1 MIDILNGQNNYYEKE
16 PKRSYLIELST
27 IYTENITHFPH
38 FTFVREQYFLSER
51 IVRKMMSLLFIYEM
65 NPQLTFRDKLICML
79 LLSVKRQTVTKNT
92 IPWSLPRINNNRT
105 NEGIGIVTVLNL
117 DITQTLN

>member
-1 MIDILNGQNNYYEKE
+1 MIDIWNGQNNYYEKE

-105 NEGIGIVTVLNL
+105 NEGIGIVSVLNL

>member
-65 NPQLTFRDKLICML
+65 KTQLTFQEKLFYIL
-79 LLSVKRQTVTKNT
+79 LFSVKR
-92 IPWSLPRINNNRT
+92 L
-105 NEGIGIVTVLNL
+105 L
-117 DITQTLN
+117 

>member
-65 NPQLTFRDKLICML
+65 YPQLTFRDKLICIL

>member
-1 MIDILNGQNNYYEKE
+1 MIDILNGQNIYYEKE

-65 NPQLTFRDKLICML
+65 KTQLTFQEKLFYSL
-79 LLSVKRQTVTKNT
+79 QFSVKR
-92 IPWSLPRINNNRT
+92 L
-105 NEGIGIVTVLNL
+105 L
-117 DITQTLN
+117 

>member
-16 PKRSYLIELST
+16 PKMSYLIELST

-65 NPQLTFRDKLICML
+65 YPQLTFRDKLICIL

-92 IPWSLPRINNNRT
+92 IPWSIPRINNNRT

-117 DITQTLN
+117 DNTQTLN